1 MKKLSELLQDVHII
15 TSQGPSDIEI
25 PQISFS
31 SKDIEKGG
39 LFVALVGE
47 VADGHNYISSAI
59 DAGAKVIVYEKDLE
73 ELKDNV
79 TYIKVADTHEAIT
92 IMAANF
98 YDHPSESIKV
108 VGVTGTNG
116 KTTIAT
122 LLYQLFLNMGH
133 RVGLLSSVVD
143 KINGTAIDTG
153 RATPTTP
160 DAINLNK
167 LLRQMVDAECT
178 HCFME
183 VSSHSLSVGRFKD
196 FTFAGAIFT
205 NLTLDHLD
213 YHKTMEN
220 YRDAKKILFDMLPEE
235 AFALSNIDDP
245 YGEYILRDAK
255 AKKYFYGFQ
264 NKDGVEPDF
273 GEHLETKLIGDFNQ
287 YNVLAVYGAAVLLD
301 EDRGLVQKEIKN
313 LEPVNGRFNYFKSP
327 SGVTGIVDYAH
338 TPDALEN
345 VLKTVNSLRDS
356 AQALLVQNAEIKTNS
371 PKQGLGPRIIS
382 VFGCGGDRDKSKRP
396 IMARMG
402 YDMGDILILTSDNPR
417 TEDPESILKD
427 MVTGLLE
434 EFQEADLRGPG
445 PFSFTS
451 YKSKYVYVLADRHK
465 AIQKACELAQPGD
478 YILLAGKGHETYQIV
493 GTEHLHFDD
502 MEEIKKYLK

>member
-1 MKKLSELLQDVHII
+1 MKKLSELLQDVHVI
-15 TSQGPSDIEI
+15 TSQGPSDVEV

-47 VADGHNYISSAI
+47 VADGHNYIASAI
-59 DAGAKVIVYEKDLE
+59 DAGAKVVVHEKDLE
-73 ELKDNV
+73 EFKDEV

-143 KINGTAIDTG
+143 KINDKTIDTG

-167 LLRQMVDAECT
+167 LLRQMVDRECT

-220 YRDAKKILFDMLPEE
+220 YRDAKKIFFDMLPED

-245 YGEYILRDAK
+245 YGEYMLKDTK
-255 AKKYFYGFQ
+255 AKKYFYGF
-264 NKDGVEPDF
+264 KSEADF
-273 GEHLETKLIGDFNQ
+273 SLHLETKLIGDFNQ
-287 YNVLAVYGAAVLLD
+287 YNILAVYGAAVLLD

-345 VLKTVNSLRDS
+345 VLKTINGMRKES
-356 AQALLVQNAEIKTNS
+356 E
-371 PKQGLGPRIIS
+371 RIIS

-402 YDMGDILILTSDNPR
+402 YDMGDILIMTSDNPR
-417 TEDPESILKD
+417 TEKPEDILRD
-427 MVTGLLE
+427 MSDGLPAG
-434 EFQEADLRGPG
+434 FDADKV
-445 PFSFTS
+445 FI
-451 YKSKYVYVLADRHK
+451 LADRHE

-493 GTEHLHFDD
+493 GTEHFHFDD